1 MKNKL
6 LWIFQLVPALI
17 LLGTAYG
24 KLSSKPSEVQ
34 LFSVL
39 GMEPTGRFIIG
50 IIEGLAALLL
60 LSPRYS
66 AAGAFLALGTMLGAL
81 IAHLT
86 VIGFDL
92 KHTLLLSSVLLSSLV
107 VLVARYRHLPL
118 LGPKARD

>member
-1 MKNKL
+1 MRNKL
-6 LWIFQLVPALI
+6 LWIFQLVPAAI
-17 LLGTAYG
+17 LFGTAYG
-24 KLSSKPSEVQ
+24 KLSSKPNEVQ

-39 GMEPTGRFIIG
+39 GMEPTGRFLIG

-66 AAGAFLALGTMLGAL
+66 AVGAFLALGTMLGAL

-92 KHTLLLSSVLLSSLV
+92 KHTLLLTSVLVSSLI
-107 VLVARYRHLPL
+107 VLIARYRHLPL
-118 LGPKARD
+118 LGPKMRD